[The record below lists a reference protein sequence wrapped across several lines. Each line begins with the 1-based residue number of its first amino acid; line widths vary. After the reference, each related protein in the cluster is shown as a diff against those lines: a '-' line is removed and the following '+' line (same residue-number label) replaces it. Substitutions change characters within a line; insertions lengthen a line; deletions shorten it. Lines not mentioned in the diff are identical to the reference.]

1 LVNVCPDGWASVGH
15 HPLRRVGQEIKFPR
29 VRPTDPNPMTVH
41 NVTRRHFLEVA
52 AAGIATLS
60 LSEMPYAM
68 EPVMQRAIPK
78 SGELLPMI
86 GLGTWQA
93 FDVSD
98 ASNMRAQ
105 QREVLQLMFE
115 AGGSVVDASPMYGR
129 AESVVGDLL
138 AETKDRQRTF
148 LASKVW
154 TEGKDRGIT
163 QMEKSLRLMRTDVID
178 LMQIHNLVDWRIQ
191 LETLRLWKA
200 AGIFRY
206 TGITHYT
213 NHAIDE
219 LVAVMENEDI
229 DFVQMAYSI
238 GERAIEDK
246 LLPVAAE
253 RGIAIVVNR
262 PFEGGNLF
270 ASTAGESLPDWAQE
284 FDCTTWSQFF
294 LKFVMSHPAVTCVI
308 PATSKPNHMIDNLG
322 AGRGRLPNDAMRRR
336 MIQYWEDV

>member
-1 LVNVCPDGWASVGH
+1 
-15 HPLRRVGQEIKFPR
+15 
-29 VRPTDPNPMTVH
+29 MTARA
-41 NVTRRHFLEVA
+41 VTRRYLLEVA

-60 LSEMPYAM
+60 LPEMPYAI

-78 SGELLPMI
+78 SGELLPMV

-98 ASNMRAQ
+98 DSGLWAP

-115 AGGSVVDASPMYGR
+115 AGGSVVDASPMHGR
-129 AESVVGDLL
+129 AEGVVGDLL
-138 AETKDRQRTF
+138 AETEDRQRAF
-148 LASKVW
+148 LATKVW
-154 TEGKDRGIT
+154 TEGKDQGIT
-163 QMEKSLRLMRTDVID
+163 QMEKSLRRMRTNVID
-178 LMQIHNLVDWRIQ
+178 LMQIHNLVDWRTQ

-206 TGITHYT
+206 IGITHYT
-213 NHAIDE
+213 NHAIDD

-229 DFVQMAYSI
+229 DFVQMDYSI

-246 LLPVAAE
+246 LLPVAGE

-262 PFEGGNLF
+262 PYEGGNLF
-270 ASTAGESLPDWAQE
+270 ASIAGESLPDWAQE
-284 FDCTTWSQFF
+284 FDCATWSQFF
-294 LKFVMSHPAVTCVI
+294 LKFVLSHPAVTCVI

-322 AGRGRLPNDAMRRR
+322 AGRGRLPDDAMRRR

>member
-1 LVNVCPDGWASVGH
+1 
-15 HPLRRVGQEIKFPR
+15 
-29 VRPTDPNPMTVH
+29 MTARA
-41 NVTRRHFLEVA
+41 VTRRYLLEVA

-60 LSEMPYAM
+60 LPEMPYAI

-78 SGELLPMI
+78 SGELLPMV

-98 ASNMRAQ
+98 DSGLWAP

-115 AGGSVVDASPMYGR
+115 AGGSVVDASPMHGR
-129 AESVVGDLL
+129 AEGVVGDLL
-138 AETKDRQRTF
+138 AETEDRQRAF
-148 LASKVW
+148 LATKVW
-154 TEGKDRGIT
+154 TEGKDQGIA
-163 QMEKSLRLMRTDVID
+163 QMEKSLRRMRTNVID
-178 LMQIHNLVDWRIQ
+178 LMQIHNLVDWRTQ

-206 TGITHYT
+206 IGITHYT
-213 NHAIDE
+213 NHAIDD

-246 LLPVAAE
+246 LLPVAGE

-262 PFEGGNLF
+262 PYEGGNLF
-270 ASTAGESLPDWAQE
+270 ASIAGESLPDWAQE
-284 FDCTTWSQFF
+284 FDCATWSQFF
-294 LKFVMSHPAVTCVI
+294 LKFVLSHPAVTCVI

-322 AGRGRLPNDAMRRR
+322 AGRGRLPDDAMRRR

>member
-1 LVNVCPDGWASVGH
+1 
-15 HPLRRVGQEIKFPR
+15 
-29 VRPTDPNPMTVH
+29 MTARA
-41 NVTRRHFLEVA
+41 VTRRYLLEVA

-60 LSEMPYAM
+60 LPEMPYAI

-78 SGELLPMI
+78 SGELLPMV

-98 ASNMRAQ
+98 DSGLWAP

-115 AGGSVVDASPMYGR
+115 AGGSVVDASPMHGR
-129 AESVVGDLL
+129 AEGVVGDLL
-138 AETKDRQRTF
+138 AETEDRQRAF
-148 LASKVW
+148 LATKVW
-154 TEGKDRGIT
+154 TEGKDQGIT
-163 QMEKSLRLMRTDVID
+163 QMEKSLRRMRTNVID
-178 LMQIHNLVDWRIQ
+178 LMQIHNLVDWRTQ

-206 TGITHYT
+206 IGITHYT
-213 NHAIDE
+213 NHAIDD

-246 LLPVAAE
+246 LLPVAGE

-262 PFEGGNLF
+262 PYEGGNLF
-270 ASTAGESLPDWAQE
+270 ASIAGESLPDWAQE
-284 FDCTTWSQFF
+284 FDCATWSQFF
-294 LKFVMSHPAVTCVI
+294 LKFVLSHPAVTCVI

-322 AGRGRLPNDAMRRR
+322 AGRGRLPDDAMRRR

>member
-1 LVNVCPDGWASVGH
+1 
-15 HPLRRVGQEIKFPR
+15 
-29 VRPTDPNPMTVH
+29 MTARA
-41 NVTRRHFLEVA
+41 VTRRYLLEVA

-60 LSEMPYAM
+60 LPEMPYAI

-78 SGELLPMI
+78 SGELLPMV

-98 ASNMRAQ
+98 DSGLWAP

-115 AGGSVVDASPMYGR
+115 AGGSVVDASPMHGR
-129 AESVVGDLL
+129 AEGVVGDLL
-138 AETKDRQRTF
+138 VETKNRQRAF
-148 LASKVW
+148 LATKVW
-154 TEGKDRGIT
+154 TEGKDQGIA
-163 QMEKSLRLMRTDVID
+163 QMEKSLRRMRTNVID
-178 LMQIHNLVDWRIQ
+178 LMQIHNLVDWRTQ

-206 TGITHYT
+206 IGITHYT
-213 NHAIDE
+213 NHAIDD

-246 LLPVAAE
+246 LLPVAGE

-262 PFEGGNLF
+262 PYEGGNLF
-270 ASTAGESLPDWAQE
+270 ASIAGESLPDWAQE
-284 FDCTTWSQFF
+284 FDCATWSQFF
-294 LKFVMSHPAVTCVI
+294 LKFVLSHPAVTCVI

-322 AGRGRLPNDAMRRR
+322 AGRGRLPDDAMRRR